1 MSLFPENDY
10 TDDGQFLG
18 HIVIGVEMVGEIT
31 RNLSEST
38 ATSVDAYMATW
49 ITLAILAFLL
59 IVVPL
64 FERVPMLKDCISR
77 RWVIVTITTTL
88 MLSVVINFQHLNDS
102 VREAII
108 IGGFIVGIAYIFIR
122 SIEKW
127 LANGWSFGVKR
138 IMRATGIIST
148 AATTMWWTARRV
160 SLLTSHRSASLCCAI
175 ITTA

>member
-1 MSLFPENDY
+1 MME
-10 TDDGQFLG
+10 
-18 HIVIGVEMVGEIT
+18 EIT

-138 IMRATGIIST
+138 IEGDWQNKRVEVEMNTST
-148 AATTMWWTARRV
+148 PQQDTTNQGNGKDE
-160 SLLTSHRSASLCCAI
+160 
-175 ITTA
+175 